1 MEIEVLV
8 AAGTAGAIYTL
19 TPGPGVLAVLGIGA
33 AQGRLAG
40 AGFLLGHL
48 IGDLL
53 WACLALVAIIGAKV
67 IDPIVFDL
75 LALVCGAYL
84 FWLGIR
90 AVLARRRS
98 DGQVDLIVRHP
109 LRRGVIFGLTNP
121 KSYPVAVAMFTALL
135 ASEAGALSWS
145 DAPSLLGAALA
156 GFLTA
161 DLILIWLV
169 GLGMLRR
176 LYLRRELW
184 IVRVTGALFIGFA
197 THAVA
202 NALPHLAVRLPS
214 WVGLRR

>member
-1 MEIEVLV
+1 MEIEVL
-8 AAGTAGAIYTL
+8 AAAAMAGAIYTL

-33 AQGRLAG
+33 AQGRIAG

-53 WACLALVAIIGAKV
+53 WAWLALVAIIGAKV

-90 AVLARRRS
+90 ALLARRRS
-98 DGQVDLIVRHP
+98 EGEIDLLMRHP

-135 ASEAGALSWS
+135 ASQAGALTWG
-145 DAPSLLGAALA
+145 DAPLLLGAALA

-161 DLILIWLV
+161 DVILVWLV
-169 GLGMLRR
+169 GLRTLRR

-202 NALPHLAVRLPS
+202 SALPHLAVRLPA
-214 WVGLRR
+214 WAGLRR

>member
-1 MEIEVLV
+1 
-8 AAGTAGAIYTL
+8 
-19 TPGPGVLAVLGIGA
+19 
-33 AQGRLAG
+33 
-40 AGFLLGHL
+40 
-48 IGDLL
+48 
-53 WACLALVAIIGAKV
+53 
-67 IDPIVFDL
+67 
-75 LALVCGAYL
+75 
-84 FWLGIR
+84 
-90 AVLARRRS
+90 
-98 DGQVDLIVRHP
+98 VRHP
-109 LRRGVIFGLTNP
+109 LRRGMIFGLTNP

-169 GLGMLRR
+169 GLRMLRR

-202 NALPHLAVRLPS
+202 NALPHLAARLPAL
-214 WVGLRR
+214 VGLRR